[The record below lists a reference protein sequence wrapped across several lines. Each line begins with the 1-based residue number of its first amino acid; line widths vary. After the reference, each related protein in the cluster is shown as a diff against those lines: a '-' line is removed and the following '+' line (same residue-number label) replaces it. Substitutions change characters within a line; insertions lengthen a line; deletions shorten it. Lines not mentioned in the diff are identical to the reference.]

1 MNSREAISRALAINN
16 ITLPDPELDQISTYM
31 EYLLE
36 WNERINLISRASL
49 ENTASH
55 HIADSVLAARMLP
68 PARRIT
74 DLGTGGGLPGI
85 IISILAPE
93 TEVILCDTKAKK
105 INFLNNCI
113 RDLNLPHT
121 RVHDAATSPPERN
134 SDILVC
140 RAFATLDKILREG
153 KKYLQPGG
161 KIFAFKGRMTTVRE
175 ELKALPKKI
184 RYETVAYSL
193 KTPDESHERTLV
205 SITT

>member
-1 MNSREAISRALAINN
+1 MNSRDAISRALAINN
-16 ITLPDPELDQISTYM
+16 VTLDNAALDRITAYA

-49 ENTASH
+49 ENVASH
-55 HIADSVLAARMLP
+55 HIADSVLAARLLP
-68 PARRIT
+68 AVSRIT

-85 IISILAPE
+85 IISLLAPE

-105 INFLNNCI
+105 INFLNNCV

-121 RVHDAATSPPERN
+121 RVHDAANSPPERN

-153 KKYLQPGG
+153 KKYLRPGG
-161 KIFAFKGRMTTVRE
+161 RIFAFKGRMATVQE
-175 ELKALPKKI
+175 ELKALPKKT
-184 RYETVAYSL
+184 RYETLAYSL
-193 KTPDESHERTLV
+193 VTPDESHERTLV